1 MKIKITL
8 LIAQCDNKRSIH
20 DENFFKIFFT
30 KKNTFPY
37 KYISSKNEK
46 ETLKEVCESCLR
58 LDFEWM
64 KKELADFRIIGD
76 SGGNLMAE
84 VVYISYIPE
93 ILGILKSGKFLT
105 ETEIIESKIEVDEF
119 YAEIFSRRGR
129 SIFR

>member
-8 LIAQCDNKRSIH
+8 LIGQCDNKKSIH
-20 DENFFKIFFT
+20 SDEFFKIYLT
-30 KKNTFPY
+30 KNDQFPS
-37 KYISSKNEK
+37 KWISSKDEK
-46 ETLKEVCESCLR
+46 QTLKEIVESYLK

-64 KKELADFRIIGD
+64 KKELADFRIVKD
-76 SGGNLMAE
+76 KDGNLTAE

-105 ETEIIESKIEVDEF
+105 ETELIESKIEVDEF